1 MDKRDLEQLL
11 SDVAGGA
18 VTPADA
24 LTRIQTAPTADL
36 GFAQLDLSRGVR
48 QGAGEVVYGAG
59 KTADQIAAIIEAL
72 RDAGQE
78 RILVTRLDAEK
89 AARTAELLGNGIDLG
104 YVPDAQLALVGG
116 KPSPTGNGRIVV
128 ACAGTSDLPVAEKAI
143 QTLKEY
149 GIETEI
155 RVLSAHRCPN
165 EAREF
170 AASARESGFSCI
182 IALAGM
188 AAHLAGAM
196 AANTTLPVI
205 GVPCSGAKLDGMDAL
220 LSTVQMPSG
229 IPVATV
235 AIDGAKNAAIL
246 AVQIMAVSDEGL
258 AHKLQAARDEGTA
271 AVLKADEELRERY
284 KN

>member
-1 MDKRDLEQLL
+1 MRDLEQLL
-11 SDVAGGA
+11 SDVADGT
-18 VTPADA
+18 VTPAVA
-24 LTRIQTAPTADL
+24 LTRIQTAPTANL

-59 KTADQIAAIIEAL
+59 KTAEQIAAIIKAL
-72 RDAGQE
+72 LNAGQV

-89 AARTAELLGNGIDLG
+89 AARASKLLGNGIDLG

-149 GIETEI
+149 GIETEV